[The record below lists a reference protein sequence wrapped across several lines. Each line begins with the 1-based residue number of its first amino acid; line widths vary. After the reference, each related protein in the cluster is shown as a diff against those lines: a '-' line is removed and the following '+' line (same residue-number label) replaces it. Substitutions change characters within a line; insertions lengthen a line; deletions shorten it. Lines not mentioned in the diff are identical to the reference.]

1 MKLEPS
7 AEREFNLMLET
18 AAVYWRKNI
27 LPPTGR
33 AFIVAEAFHDD
44 IRVTLRNLTVA
55 NALRRLI
62 PAHLVVLTGVDEMWQ
77 RALNHSLNVHRVLE
91 LAEAYGATEV
101 FDLHALVD
109 HQLATEGREE
119 LRLSVAGHELP
130 RPRRI
135 PRITPAELDLNTVA
149 TLCRLEL
156 VPRLEEGWAQDPA
169 YLDRRRRGAVLSAI
183 YDHLFGSGDAVA
195 FVTSHV
201 DYDQWGL
208 GVLAAQRAGVPV
220 INPQSTGSLKAYT
233 LFPETARGEVTFR
246 AELTRQIGAAFERD
260 VWAQRH
266 RLRERA
272 ELVAWRAKGNFGR
285 PSWWRAG
292 ARATLE
298 LSNATERRQLR
309 AHAAARFGLDPDR
322 PTVAV
327 FNHAVS
333 DALWTNREIFANL
346 ADWFEQ
352 TVAFASVTRH
362 VNWLLLDHPSQIRY
376 DRTNFFGNLA
386 ERYADQPHMVFR
398 PSATISKNLLWS
410 LVDLGVTVRGS
421 VSNEMPAYGI
431 PVIQAGWSE
440 WSDCG
445 LSLVASDQTDYWRLL
460 DDAIDTLLAGR
471 PVITPEQVERA
482 RLWLWFY
489 RSATDVTSALV
500 PHWDVWPAPYLLRT
514 LRVHMA
520 QVESDGEPV
529 FSAVERMWRERA
541 PFLTRY
547 PLRHVAANDRIA
559 HPSEAA
565 HAYPSILV

>member
-1 MKLEPS
+1 M
-7 AEREFNLMLET
+7 ET

-260 VWAQRH
+260 VWPQRH
-266 RLRERA
+266 GC
-272 ELVAWRAKGNFGR
+272 GNA
-285 PSWWRAG
+285 PSSSPGAPKATSG
-292 ARATLE
+292 ARAGGGPGPAPRWSST
-298 LSNATERRQLR
+298 T
-309 AHAAARFGLDPDR
+309 
-322 PTVAV
+322 
-327 FNHAVS
+327 
-333 DALWTNREIFANL
+333 
-346 ADWFEQ
+346 
-352 TVAFASVTRH
+352 
-362 VNWLLLDHPSQIRY
+362 
-376 DRTNFFGNLA
+376 
-386 ERYADQPHMVFR
+386 R
-398 PSATISKNLLWS
+398 PSAGSCEPR
-410 LVDLGVTVRGS
+410 GGAVRPRPG
-421 VSNEMPAYGI
+421 PAHGRRLQ
-431 PVIQAGWSE
+431 PR
-440 WSDCG
+440 G
-445 LSLVASDQTDYWRLL
+445 LR
-460 DDAIDTLLAGR
+460 
-471 PVITPEQVERA
+471 RA
-482 RLWLWFY
+482 RGPTG
-489 RSATDVTSALV
+489 RSSPTWRTGSRR
-500 PHWDVWPAPYLLRT
+500 PWRPPASRGT
-514 LRVHMA
+514 
-520 QVESDGEPV
+520 
-529 FSAVERMWRERA
+529 
-541 PFLTRY
+541 
-547 PLRHVAANDRIA
+547 
-559 HPSEAA
+559 
-565 HAYPSILV
+565 